1 MKVNES
7 PIGGEDNTYEY
18 HRRCRMADS
27 IGDYLSDEKVDAR
40 QCYEEILSEVDEIIE
55 YHRTYLSKAQ
65 RFKEL
70 MLGNREIDFF
80 DDKELATKWKYD
92 RILLNE

>member
-1 MKVNES
+1 MKVNGS

-40 QCYEEILSEVDEIIE
+40 QCYEEILSEVDEVIE

-65 RFKEL
+65 KFKP
-70 MLGNREIDFF
+70 
-80 DDKELATKWKYD
+80 LAT
-92 RILLNE
+92 ISLLKFLKFQITDFLPEC

>member
-1 MKVNES
+1 MKQPNLS
-7 PIGGEDNTYEY
+7 GEDNAYQQG
-18 HRRCRMADS
+18 RRCRMGDA
-27 IGDYLSDEKVDAR
+27 IGDYLSDQKVDAR
-40 QCYEEILSEVDEIIE
+40 QCYEEILSEVDEVIE

-80 DDKELATKWKYD
+80 DDKELATKWRYD
-92 RILLNE
+92 KILLNE